1 MDIFEWMKVAWQF
14 ENQFQGLNRFDS
26 NLNLPQGERRKL
38 EIYVKPG
45 ASLTLAQFH
54 SQIVSLQIL

>member
-1 MDIFEWMKVAWQF
+1 MDISDRVLVCEQF
-14 ENQFQGLNRFDS
+14 LTRFDS

-45 ASLTLAQFH
+45 ASLTLA
-54 SQIVSLQIL
+54 